1 MNPVRRCLFL
11 MLALLPL
18 LAVAQQQMEIIV
30 LRHRL
35 LDQVLPALQP
45 LLEPGGTLSGM
56 NDRLILRASA
66 KNRDEIRRALA
77 AIDTPL
83 RSLRIVVARSR
94 EAAAEAQGL
103 DVYGSVGSDGL
114 RARLPP
120 AGNAAGGNAAGGNA
134 AGGGVEIRRDQAEIG
149 ARVLD
154 TRSARTAGALQT
166 VQVVEGGRAFIHVG
180 RSLPVPLR
188 EAVLGPGGAVLRETV
203 VYRDIGQGFHVE
215 PQLVGERV
223 MLEISPRFD
232 APGHAG
238 DGSANT
244 LRLST
249 TVSGRLGEWIE
260 LGGSGRQASVSE
272 RSNLSSG
279 TAGLRADDG
288 VWLRV
293 EEVR

>member
-11 MLALLPL
+11 LFALLPL

-30 LRHRL
+30 LRHRP

-114 RARLPP
+114 RAGLPP
-120 AGNAAGGNAAGGNA
+120 AGKTAGGNA
-134 AGGGVEIRRDQAEIG
+134 AGGGVGIRRDQAEIG